1 MGRGGGVRV
10 ERGGRGITLG
20 HEIKIESGHRPRLLI
35 YIYVRTGPEIAS
47 VPCSL

>member
-1 MGRGGGVRV
+1 MV
-10 ERGGRGITLG
+10 EGWREWVVIALG
-20 HEIKIESGHRPRLLI
+20 HDIEIESGHRPRLLL